1 VRAAIVRV
9 GWFSYAAHDLVIVM
23 LDEMLLPE
31 AAAIIATVLDHDDPT
46 TDCPPQTI
54 DAGVAADVAARA
66 RRGPARS
73 HTGDD

>member
-1 VRAAIVRV
+1 
-9 GWFSYAAHDLVIVM
+9 M

-54 DAGVAADVAARA
+54 EPALRRMWPRVLGVD
-66 RRGPARS
+66 PARS